1 MKSNFLRIV
10 PGGLNIVKNV
20 LEDNEIEGKILYVS
34 DEVVDKIYECKVKNQ
49 IEKDGKLRIEL
60 ADCNTISYAM

>member
-10 PGGLNIVKNV
+10 PGGLNRVKNV

-34 DEVVDKIYECKVKNQ
+34 DEVVDKIYGCKVKNQ
-49 IEKDGKLRIEL
+49 IEKDGKLRTEL
-60 ADCNTISYAM
+60 VDCNTISYAM